1 MSGYIPNRK
10 NLVQIELRFAKLLQK
25 LDQQAG
31 MFRSSLLKFFVSV
44 VALGNERLNFKRLDF
59 RRGRHVVTPISKEE
73 FQQKTVWGLAG
84 IREYLDNE
92 LTNALGQ
99 CRLGLDMFISRIPNG
114 TPNESFGSLT
124 LAPKHFSDNQERDL
138 TQKFDSQD
146 FVFPSSLFL
155 LGNIDG
161 ERKEAALPV
170 LMLSSN
176 CGLINNHDGVN
187 RFSRDSLGINLILE
201 DTTTGDIAVD
211 GENWLKGNV
220 QLRGKSIL
228 LNDLYK
234 SIFQYYKFWSGYTE
248 EFDNFPECCSV
259 FGLLFIPSGNDYRSR
274 TALLCPVK
282 LRLDASD
289 FSRFSQRVFELVENV
304 SLLVKLLGGLFEKY
318 LAHAVEGLVNE
329 RLMLAST
336 YSARAVI
343 MARNGSH
350 NIGSHVL
357 SALSHNVGTMPD
369 DRILYQYIQHRMDYI
384 ASTSTGAVD
393 WSVPTPFVGN
403 LMKLFYS
410 QRHLLEHI
418 AESDGL
424 HAYQYQGKGTQVGSV
439 QKDCVKIVVRRISHT
454 PKDGWNHAKVFGKDV
469 WMYIF
474 FHEGVAKEG
483 KTDSNGER
491 IMPDV
496 TDKPV
501 AWKND
506 EDVSVPGG
514 ILGQH
519 AFYNI
524 VENVIRNAA
533 KHSWAGKSEDE
544 RGAQNLEI
552 YVDFEKDLDDETMCF
567 TVGDN
572 MSRLF
577 CEDFWNDAFNY
588 LASSENSIELPPG
601 FSSWPEVFALPLD
614 GFIVPSNAEVSN
626 RQKVQDYLDG
636 KGNLDDLPSQYKALC
651 DYVVKKWDELKSKES
666 FKAIL
671 KGNPDK
677 NEDNGEIDGL
687 GHRLPLPLHHRQEL
701 SLAEPFINLE
711 TNQLRQS
718 AWGLSE
724 MKISAGYLRRANVSV
739 IGGLESLKSEQGKA
753 PHPLIAPIG
762 IPSGGN
768 GGELLWKDLC
778 LAYRFWIALPKDVL
792 IVADHEDKWK
802 RFSGAGWEGIGVIS
816 YETVFGKDETKG
828 DIGLMSDYGFV
839 IVDHDKKLE
848 PYNQLKLPFR
858 SLIVVDYEQSA
869 EGMPY
874 VLRSELNDTS
884 QREFVSCVYKAWLN
898 YLKRRRGPKNIPN
911 PDKELTIRLNIFEK
925 KGAEKGLITDK
936 DIYKVLFRECLHS
949 VLEAITVDMSIGQL
963 QRKALLM
970 VSLYPLDENDDLFK
984 GSAEM
989 FTGNHRLNIENLLRK
1004 IAANVRN
1011 YLTSSPCSSEGDGN
1025 CSKWRRL
1032 TDAYRVGLKRAAET
1046 MKYPKIAKD
1055 LLIDLDTQ
1063 PCNSTRSCDSALL
1076 RELDAMA
1083 TGSSESGIIEAAVQA
1098 LDVARTTSDVFL
1110 RKYEERIVTLPP
1122 QYKGSVKSNDKP
1134 LDFSRFGVQIA
1145 FEGDAD
1151 ISYNRHSTDD
1161 APLYSEPLSGSQSY
1175 LNALAN
1181 LSGQDDQWAMR
1192 LAENGLLRIVVIDE
1206 RVRAFV
1212 VEHEE
1217 IRKTYE
1223 SMHIAVVDTE
1233 KKPSFKPDGTSLPE
1247 CNDGA
1252 WNYVAGDFGDP
1263 HFDPDFDLVV
1273 IHQGI
1278 IDKWW
1283 SDHSQNAVKGILEKL
1298 RTRNGSPNGRFV
1310 VVTTGRGRPDNI
1322 PETAKVLAFSTIET
1336 FLFKRYPEKLNFVNS
1351 LMSIL
1356 PGSTE
1361 RNGDND

>member
-1 MSGYIPNRK
+1 MNDKGSLVESIISYDVLLSEKLASSK
-10 NLVQIELRFAKLLQK
+10 NLDELETNFALTAFCKDEDRVSCYVFKDGKYELGVEGEKNIWHILLDNIRTLIDEKFHGRCLFLLNFAKKASGISGFSYGMPEWYFNQSHPSK
-25 LDQQAG
+25 KTFLDGLVSEKVALSDFFLNVG
-31 MFRSSLLKFFVSV
+31 KTPPFFVV
-44 VALGNERLNFKRLDF
+44 CLNCDAEIQKATEDMGIPCLLIKGTLGDIESFHF
-59 RRGRHVVTPISKEE
+59 ASCGS
-73 FQQKTVWGLAG
+73 
-84 IREYLDNE
+84 
-92 LTNALGQ
+92 
-99 CRLGLDMFISRIPNG
+99 FISRYPVF
-114 TPNESFGSLT
+114 NESIEGICKASAYLFSMKAETTQNCCTRSSGFLT
-124 LAPKHFSDNQERDL
+124 FVPLLFDEQVRTAFQTVVIKDL
-138 TQKFDSQD
+138 TCSSIVDDVKWIFSSFYTKVRSLSVPIERQFLARQEQD
-146 FVFPSSLFL
+146 A
-155 LGNIDG
+155 I
-161 ERKEAALPV
+161 
-170 LMLSSN
+170 
-176 CGLINNHDGVN
+176 
-187 RFSRDSLGINLILE
+187 
-201 DTTTGDIAVD
+201 
-211 GENWLKGNV
+211 
-220 QLRGKSIL
+220 
-228 LNDLYK
+228 
-234 SIFQYYKFWSGYTE
+234 
-248 EFDNFPECCSV
+248 
-259 FGLLFIPSGNDYRSR
+259 
-274 TALLCPVK
+274 
-282 LRLDASD
+282 
-289 FSRFSQRVFELVENV
+289 
-304 SLLVKLLGGLFEKY
+304 
-318 LAHAVEGLVNE
+318 LAH
-329 RLMLAST
+329 
-336 YSARAVI
+336 YSEIRKAYTKSAIGSI

-369 DRILYQYIQHRMDYI
+369 DRMLYQYIQHRMDYI
-384 ASTSTGAVD
+384 ASATMGAPD

-403 LMKLFYS
+403 LMKMFYS
-410 QRHLLEHI
+410 QHHLLEHI

-424 HAYQYQGKGTQVGSV
+424 HSYQYQGKGTQIGNG

-469 WMYIF
+469 WMYNF

-572 MSRLF
+572 MSRLL

-651 DYVVKKWDELKSKES
+651 DYVVKKWDDLKSKES

-970 VSLYPLDENDDLFK
+970 VSLYPLDEDDDLFK

-1032 TDAYRVGLKRAAET
+1032 TEAYRVGLKRAAET

-1055 LLIDLDTQ
+1055 LLNDLDTQ
-1063 PCNSTRSCDSALL
+1063 PCNSARSCDSALL

-1083 TGSSESGIIEAAVQA
+1083 EESSESGVIEAAVQA

-1247 CNDGA
+1247 FNGDA
-1252 WNYVAGDFGDP
+1252 WNYVAGGCGDP

-1283 SDHSQNAVKGILEKL
+1283 SDHSQNAVKGILGKL

-1322 PETAKVLAFSTIET
+1322 PETAKVLAFSSIET